1 METTH
6 SAEAAEKK
14 GLPTG
19 WTASRNKGGRWTYVA
34 PDGAVAD
41 YDEANVPF
49 RPDSRLRLCGS
60 GAADGDFV
68 FLLGYPGSTNRY
80 APSRRLRY
88 SDEVT
93 TPALIRDFKRKL
105 ELIGK
110 YEVDD
115 DVARLKLAG
124 AKKSLANELKR
135 SDGKLVVARKIGL
148 VEERGTSC
156 HRLDVKLDGKA
167 ASRMSVPALASA
179 LKLDGDA
186 AAKIVRGLR
195 DECDKCD
202 RLHEIAREKRRRA
215 NRGYQ

>member
-1 METTH
+1 MCIRDRSPRH
-6 SAEAAEKK
+6 
-14 GLPTG
+14 
-19 WTASRNKGGRWTYVA
+19 TADFALLRAYVS

-148 VEERGTSC
+148 VEERGAEEAA
-156 HRLDVKLDGKA
+156 LVKA
-167 ASRMSVPALASA
+167 APTAAVPWSTSPFRKKTSSPGSMPSVW
-179 LKLDGDA
+179 K
-186 AAKIVRGLR
+186 
-195 DECDKCD
+195 
-202 RLHEIAREKRRRA
+202 
-215 NRGYQ
+215 